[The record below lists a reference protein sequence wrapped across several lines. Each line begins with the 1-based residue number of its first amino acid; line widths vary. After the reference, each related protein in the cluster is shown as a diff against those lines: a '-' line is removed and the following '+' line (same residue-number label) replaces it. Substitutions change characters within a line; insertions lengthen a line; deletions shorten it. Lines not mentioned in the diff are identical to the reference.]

1 MISSNIS
8 HISRSISNIEKQTN
22 YGVVIGLNKLAEHI
36 QKSEL
41 ESAKQEFTLRGKW
54 YQPKSRYGFN
64 IKYANK
70 SYPVATVFT
79 RADWLALHTEGGIK
93 SSGGRIAIPTAEVKR
108 NKQDMI
114 KRGSKPRAIKG
125 SFLMKTSKGDAIAV
139 RKGRGKSKK
148 LVIMYWLENKAR
160 IKKRFDFNEIGKKV
174 FDRNAQRYLSE
185 GIAQAWRTA
194 K

>member
-1 MISSNIS
+1 MND
-8 HISRSISNIEKQTN
+8 ISRSLGNIEKQTT
-22 YGVVIGLNKLAEHI
+22 YGISIGLNKLAEHI
-36 QKSEL
+36 RKSEL

-54 YQPKSRYGFN
+54 YQPKNRYGFN

-79 RADWLALHTEGGIK
+79 RADWLALHTEGGVK
-93 SSGGRIAIPTAEVKR
+93 SSSGRLAIPTADVKR
-108 NKQDMI
+108 NKQDMV

-125 SFLMKTSKGDAIAV
+125 SFLMHTQKGDAIAV

-148 LVIMYWLENKAR
+148 LVIMYWLEDKAR
-160 IKKRFDFNEIGKKV
+160 IKKRFDFNKIGEKV
-174 FDRNAQRYLSE
+174 YERNAQRYLSE
-185 GIAQAWRTA
+185 GIAHAWRTA